1 MQLDIRVILTNII
14 GFVIVVWVLA
24 KFAWKPIL
32 DLLDARRARI
42 RDDFAKAE
50 TARTEAQTLRGEFE
64 SKIGDIKAIERERVQ
79 EAVKRGEEIA
89 ERIRAEARDK
99 ADATLDRGRQDIDV
113 EAHKAQVV
121 LRDEVVTLAVASTE
135 MLLNTKLD
143 PETHRRLVREYI
155 DRLGEMPHA

>member
-1 MQLDIRVILTNII
+1 MHLDIRVILTNVI

-50 TARTEAQTLRGEFE
+50 AAKTEAQTLRGEFE
-64 SKIGDIKAIERERVQ
+64 SKLGDIKVIERERVQ

-89 ERIRAEARDK
+89 ERIRTEAREK
-99 ADATLDRGRQDIDV
+99 ADATLDKARQDIDV

-121 LRDEVVTLAVASTE
+121 LRDEVVALSVAATE

-155 DRLGEMPHA
+155 DSLGEMPHA